1 MKCGTFFFTIYTI
14 DQGKAII
21 KVEEFKSSQNLK
33 HDTISKCSKCSIYCF
48 INYSKI
54 TMKDIFLTSQRKQVF
69 YWLLSFNKINIPSM
83 HLIKSRQPAEM
94 CIYTKLYKPSRL
106 NELYFT

>member
-1 MKCGTFFFTIYTI
+1 MVPILSIYKYIDDNCNYNEMRNIFFTIYTI

-21 KVEEFKSSQNLK
+21 KVEEFKTSQNLK
-33 HDTISKCSKCSIYCF
+33 HDSISKCSKCSIYCF

-69 YWLLSFNKINIPSM
+69 Y
-83 HLIKSRQPAEM
+83 
-94 CIYTKLYKPSRL
+94 
-106 NELYFT
+106 